1 MRIKKTEV
9 LLGLIRKYKNKIK
22 NARIDIFTAIKTIK
36 NNISI
41 KNIFSLPLLI
51 LKYFYVE
58 MIIVC
63 LIPIVL
69 YMTVSICSS
78 KHIYSSTEN
87 IPYNDVA
94 LVLGTSKY
102 RKDGTQ
108 NLYFK
113 YRIEAAYK
121 LYKEG
126 KVKYILVSGDNRHIY
141 YNEPLLMRNDL
152 IKLGVLPE
160 HIYTDFAGFRT
171 LDSVLR
177 ANAVFEESNFTIV
190 SQGFHNARAIFI
202 ARFKGLNAVAYNAY
216 NVPFIHR
223 VLQTPR
229 EMASRM
235 LMIFDL
241 LTNKKAYFYGETIEI
256 GGTNYF
262 QNEYALENES
272 ENTNE

>member
-141 YNEPLLMRNDL
+141 YNEPLLM
-152 IKLGVLPE
+152 I
-160 HIYTDFAGFRT
+160 
-171 LDSVLR
+171 
-177 ANAVFEESNFTIV
+177 
-190 SQGFHNARAIFI
+190 
-202 ARFKGLNAVAYNAY
+202 
-216 NVPFIHR
+216 
-223 VLQTPR
+223 
-229 EMASRM
+229 
-235 LMIFDL
+235 
-241 LTNKKAYFYGETIEI
+241 
-256 GGTNYF
+256 
-262 QNEYALENES
+262 
-272 ENTNE
+272 